1 MNMKRILVAL
11 TVVLF
16 ALAAFSSCA
25 SSSACPAYGR
35 IASNTTVESPIDIA
49 MK

>member
-1 MNMKRILVAL
+1 MNMKRILVVL

-25 SSSACPAYGR
+25 SSSGCPAYGR
-35 IASNTTVESPIDIA
+35 TASNAPVESPTDIA